1 MMPNEAPHQAGF
13 SYKGLIAV
21 ASVEAERNLS
31 TRKTHTQCLC
41 VCVCLRR
48 VAQQLLVIF
57 DMGER
62 QKWIQTSHNTH
73 NHTYKGVFFLGQLNM
88 RYFLTSNKRGGH
100 VTAFLALSALK
111 RQESSLSCVTD
122 A

>member
-21 ASVEAERNLS
+21 ASVKAERNLS

-62 QKWIQTSHNTH
+62 QKWMQTCLTTH
-73 NHTYKGVFFLGQLNM
+73 TI
-88 RYFLTSNKRGGH
+88 TH
-100 VTAFLALSALK
+100 VKVCFI
-111 RQESSLSCVTD
+111 
-122 A
+122 